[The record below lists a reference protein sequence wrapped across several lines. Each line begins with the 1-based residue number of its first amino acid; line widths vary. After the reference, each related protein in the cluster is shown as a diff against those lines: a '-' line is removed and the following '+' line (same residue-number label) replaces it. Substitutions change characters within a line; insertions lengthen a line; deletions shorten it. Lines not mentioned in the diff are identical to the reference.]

1 MLNAS
6 ICEDAFESKSV
17 VANVGFTFR
26 WKNMMRICEDAFES
40 KSMVA
45 NVGFTFRWKN
55 MMRTYL
61 SWRMEFTLMELYHMV
76 EHYHKWNEVHVNGTP
91 AQLQSISSRWGR
103 LWNHAFKVDEEKVGF
118 KEGLLPKHSVLM
130 PYILS
135 TIQYN

>member
-1 MLNAS
+1 MLSAS
-6 ICEDAFESKSV
+6 
-17 VANVGFTFR
+17 
-26 WKNMMRICEDAFES
+26 ICEDAFES